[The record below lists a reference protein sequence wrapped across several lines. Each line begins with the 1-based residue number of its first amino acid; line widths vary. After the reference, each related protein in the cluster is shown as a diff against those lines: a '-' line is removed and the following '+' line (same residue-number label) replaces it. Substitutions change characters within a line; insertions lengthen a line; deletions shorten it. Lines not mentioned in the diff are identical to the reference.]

1 MLARLFRTA
10 LAFLLGASF
19 ALPARADDA
28 TATVFAAAS
37 LTECFTAIS
46 EAFTARHPGEHAK
59 FSFGASSALATQ
71 LEQGAPADVIATAD
85 EVTMKKLTDAGLVDS
100 PHTFAKNRLEIAVEP
115 ENPKG
120 VRGLAELARPELKV
134 VLAAEQ
140 VPVGRYARQVL
151 AAAKVTVTP
160 VSLEPDVKAVL
171 TKVQLGEADAGI
183 VYATDV
189 KASKGKVHGVEIP
202 AAQNV
207 VAVYPIAVSKHAPDP
222 AAAKAFVEFVLSA
235 EGRAILERFG
245 FAAP

>member
-1 MLARLFRTA
+1 MRLARLA
-10 LAFLLGASF
+10 LACLL
-19 ALPARADDA
+19 ALAARPARAADE
-28 TATVFAAAS
+28 TPVVFAAAS
-37 LTECFTAIS
+37 LTESFDAI
-46 EAFTARHPGEHAK
+46 AAAHPAR

-85 EVTMKKLTDAGLVDS
+85 EVTMRKLVDAGLVET
-100 PHTFAKNRLEIAVEP
+100 PQTFAKNRLEIAVEP
-115 ENPKG
+115 NNPKG
-120 VRGLAELARPELKV
+120 VQGLADLAKAGLAI

-140 VPVGRYARQVL
+140 VPVGRYARQAL

-189 KASKGKVHGVEIP
+189 RAAKGKVTGVAIP
-202 AAQNV
+202 DAQNV
-207 VAVYPIAVSKHAPDP
+207 VAVYPIALSKRAAHPT
-222 AAAKAFVEFVLSA
+222 AAKAFVAFLLSA

>member
-1 MLARLFRTA
+1 MRATLVFLLAA
-10 LAFLLGASF
+10 WLAF
-19 ALPARADDA
+19 PARAADE

-37 LTECFTAIS
+37 LTESFTAIS
-46 EAFTARHPGEHAK
+46 EAFTAKHPGEHAK

-85 EVTMKKLTDAGLVDS
+85 EVTMKRLDDAGLVDS
-100 PHTFAKNRLEIAVEP
+100 PHTFAKNRLAIAVEP
-115 ENPKG
+115 KNPKG
-120 VRGLAELARPELKV
+120 VHGLADLAKPGLVV

-151 AAAKVTVTP
+151 SAAKVTVTP

-189 KASKGKVHGVEIP
+189 KAAQGKVAGVEIP
-202 AAQNV
+202 EAQNAL
-207 VAVYPIAVSKHAPDP
+207 AVYPIAVSKHAANP
-222 AAAKAFVEFVLSA
+222 AAAKGFVGFVLSP

>member
-1 MLARLFRTA
+1 VRLVAT
-10 LAFLLGASF
+10 LLLCLGIA
-19 ALPARADDA
+19 APARAADE
-28 TATVFAAAS
+28 ATVFAAAS
-37 LTECFTAIS
+37 LTESFTAI
-46 EAFTARHPGEHAK
+46 AAARPAR

-85 EVTMKKLTDAGLVDS
+85 EATMKKLVDAGLVEA
-100 PHTFAKNRLEIAVEP
+100 PQIFAKNKLAIAVEP
-115 ENPKG
+115 KNP
-120 VRGLAELARPELKV
+120 RAIQGLADLAKAGLKV

-140 VPVGRYARQVL
+140 VPVGRYARQAL
-151 AAAKVTVTP
+151 AAAKVTVAP

-189 KASKGKVHGVEIP
+189 RLAKGKVDGVAIP
-202 AAQNV
+202 EAQNV
-207 VAVYPIAVSKHAPDP
+207 VAAYPIAVSKHAASP

>member
-1 MLARLFRTA
+1 VKTA
-10 LAFLLGASF
+10 LALLLAAWL
-19 ALPARADDA
+19 ALPAHAQDA

-37 LTECFTAIS
+37 LTESFTAIS
-46 EAFTARHPGEHAK
+46 EAYTAKHPSEHAK

-85 EVTMKKLTDAGLVDS
+85 EATLKKLVDAGLVDS
-100 PHTFAKNRLEIAVEP
+100 PQTFAKNRLAIAVEP
-115 ENPKG
+115 TNPKG
-120 VRGLAELARPELKV
+120 VHGLADLARPELKV

-151 AAAKVTVTP
+151 SAAKLTVTP

-189 KASKGKVHGVEIP
+189 KASKGKVDGVEIP
-202 AAQNV
+202 EAQNA
-207 VAVYPIAVSKHAPDP
+207 VAVYPIAVSKHAANP
-222 AAAKAFVEFVLSA
+222 AAAKAFVAFVLSP

>member
-1 MLARLFRTA
+1 MFVRLA
-10 LAFLLGASF
+10 LAFLLVCTAAPG
-19 ALPARADDA
+19 RAADE

-37 LTECFTAIS
+37 LTESFTAIGA
-46 EAFTARHPGEHAK
+46 AFTAKHPGEHAS

-71 LEQGAPADVIATAD
+71 VEQGAPADVIATAD
-85 EVTMKKLTDAGLVDS
+85 EVTMKKLVDAGLVDA
-100 PHTFAKNRLEIAVEP
+100 PHTFAKNRLAIAVERK
-115 ENPKG
+115 NPKG
-120 VRGLAELARPELKV
+120 VHGLADLAKPELKV

-151 AAAKVTVTP
+151 AAAKVTLTP

-171 TKVQLGEADAGI
+171 TKVALGEADAGI

-189 KASKGKVHGVEIP
+189 KASKGKVDGVEIP
-202 AAQNV
+202 EAQNA
-207 VAVYPIAVSKHAPDP
+207 VAVYPIAVSKHAANP

-245 FAAP
+245 FAAS

>member
-1 MLARLFRTA
+1 MKLAPVLVALVLFVA
-10 LAFLLGASF
+10 A
-19 ALPARADDA
+19 PARAADD
-28 TATVFAAAS
+28 TVTVFAAAS
-37 LTECFTAIS
+37 LTESFTAIGQ
-46 EAFTARHPGEHAK
+46 AHPAK

-85 EVTMKKLTDAGLVDS
+85 EVTMKKLVDAGLVEP

-115 ENPKG
+115 KNPKH
-120 VRGLAELARPELKV
+120 VTGLADLAKAGLQV

-140 VPVGRYARQVL
+140 VPVGRYARQAL
-151 AAAKVTVTP
+151 AAAKVTVAP

-189 KASKGKVHGVEIP
+189 RAAKGKVDGVVIP
-202 AAQNV
+202 EAQNV
-207 VAVYPIAVSKHAPDP
+207 VAVYPIAVSKHAASP
-222 AAAKAFVEFVLSA
+222 AAAKAFVAYVLSA
-235 EGRAILERFG
+235 EGRAVLERFG